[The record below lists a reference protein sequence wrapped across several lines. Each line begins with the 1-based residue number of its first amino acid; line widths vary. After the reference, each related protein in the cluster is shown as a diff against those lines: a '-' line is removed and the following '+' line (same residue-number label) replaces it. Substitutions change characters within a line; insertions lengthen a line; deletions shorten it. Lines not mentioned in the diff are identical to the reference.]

1 MTHPDTD
8 RDETPSGQ
16 LPERRAAGMRW
27 GWFGAGLVIAG
38 VAAAG
43 WGHTLRWSLV
53 EKPSMGTNAGLLL
66 AAGLL
71 LMLMIALVR
80 LARRAARPEESLSPV
95 SDAVDSVRARVAMA
109 MLVVSPFALYGL
121 VRLQRG
127 FMGGLPEP
135 GDVLFG
141 LGMTFTAA
149 GLALLG
155 RVPPG
160 LTNRSLTSLCAGLLT
175 VAAAAQAG
183 LLAAETLPVEATIAA
198 PAAAP
203 VAAPVAAP
211 PGPSGATPR
220 PSGVGPRPSG
230 VGPGSAMP
238 DPGPVSVSKVAW
250 QWSPP
255 SGEPVRQVVAAGGHV
270 VVRVSDGVVA
280 VDSVTG
286 RERWHYRRPGAVT
299 VEVLAT
305 PDGGMVAVEFSRVR
319 NAQEVRARTVLLD
332 AYTGEVL
339 SEQARGFRPA
349 AALTSY
355 GFVTASAHDGTVVGW
370 GLPDA
375 EEPAWSY
382 RLPRGCHTDFWRATR
397 SEPWHVNLRDV
408 IALPAFCG
416 QNIAVIALDPR
427 NGDEVWRYERPW
439 PYSTPDI
446 YAERAQD
453 GSALWLTV
461 RDGDR
466 MVNKEVVL
474 AQEHGEDVGP
484 ADSSAN
490 VFQVFT
496 ANGYLTKSY
505 ESEREKYR
513 WYGGG
518 EPKTAELPALGG
530 DPWRVRH
537 LPLKD
542 GLLVAQAKVEVDTVT
557 IETRVAGW
565 GTTQPRSISFDMG
578 YRRISY
584 YQAQAPNLLPVSGA
598 VVVAY
603 NGGTTVVGLT

>member
-8 RDETPSGQ
+8 RNETPSGQ
-16 LPERRAAGMRW
+16 PPERRAAGMRW
-27 GWFGAGLVIAG
+27 GWFGAGLVFAG

-53 EKPSMGTNAGLLL
+53 EEPSIGANAGLLL

-71 LMLMIALVR
+71 LMLMVALVR
-80 LARRAARPEESLSPV
+80 LALRAARPEESLRPV
-95 SDAVDSVRARVAMA
+95 SDAVDSVRARVTMA

-141 LGMTFTAA
+141 LGMTFAAA

-155 RVPPG
+155 RVPPD
-160 LTNRSLTSLCAGLLT
+160 LTTRSLTSLCAGLLT
-175 VAAAAQAG
+175 VAATAQAG
-183 LLAAETLPVEATIAA
+183 LLAAEILPVEATIAA
-198 PAAAP
+198 P
-203 VAAPVAAP
+203 VAVT
-211 PGPSGATPR
+211 PGPSGVT
-220 PSGVGPRPSG
+220 PRPSG
-230 VGPGSAMP
+230 VGPGSATL
-238 DPGPVSVSKVAW
+238 DPGPASVSKVAW

-270 VVRVSDGVVA
+270 VVRVLDGVVA

-299 VEVLAT
+299 VEVLAS
-305 PDGGMVAVEFSRVR
+305 PDGGMVAVEFGTVR
-319 NAQEVRARTVLLD
+319 GAQKVRARTVLLD

-339 SEQARGFRPA
+339 SEQARGFRLA

-355 GFVTASAHDGTVVGW
+355 GFVTASHHDGTVVGW

-408 IALPAFCG
+408 IALPVFCG
-416 QNIAVIALDPR
+416 QNIAVIALNPR

-453 GSALWLTV
+453 GSVLGLTV

-484 ADSSAN
+484 VDSSAN
-490 VFQVFT
+490 VFQAFT
-496 ANGYLTKSY
+496 PDGYLTKSY
-505 ESEREKYR
+505 ESGREKYR
-513 WYGGG
+513 WEAYGGG
-518 EPKTAELPALGG
+518 EPKTAELPTLGG
-530 DPWRVRH
+530 DPWKVRH

-542 GLLVAQAKVEVDTVT
+542 GLLLAQATVEVDTVT

-578 YRRISY
+578 YCRISN
-584 YQAQAPNLLPVSGA
+584 YQTQAPNLLPVSGA

-603 NGGTTVVGLT
+603 NGGTTVVGLA